1 MKIVEPFARLE
12 SDLTGQA
19 MIEKIARAA
28 RTSHKSAGTG
38 YEADCG
44 LVRKLISWGHE
55 SVLEHVSLS
64 ALIRT
69 DRAIANELTRHRIGV
84 AFTQESTCYVDFKG
98 GGIEIIKPSG
108 LPDDKT
114 YAAYVAWWEACKTS
128 ELAYQRMREN
138 GVSPE
143 IARSVLPLCTATTLH
158 MTVNLREW
166 RHIFRLRCHKAAHP
180 DIRRLCADLLRQARE
195 LVPVVFD
202 DLETPE

>member
-19 MIEKIARAA
+19 IIEKIARAA
-28 RTSHKSAGTG
+28 RTSHKSAGSG
-38 YEADCG
+38 FESDCA
-44 LVRKLISWGHE
+44 LVRKLIEWEHE
-55 SVLEHVSLS
+55 SVLEHVTLS
-64 ALIRT
+64 ATVRT

-84 AFTQESTCYVDFKG
+84 AFTQESTRYVDYTD
-98 GGIEIIKPSG
+98 GIEVIRPYE
-108 LPDDKT
+108 LPHDSSSEFKWKSHCEDAERT
-114 YAAYVAWWEACKTS
+114 YRFMIQS
-128 ELAYQRMREN
+128 

-143 IARSVLPLCTATTLH
+143 TARSVLPLCTATTLY
-158 MTVNLREW
+158 MTANLREW

-195 LVPVVFD
+195 LVPVVFE